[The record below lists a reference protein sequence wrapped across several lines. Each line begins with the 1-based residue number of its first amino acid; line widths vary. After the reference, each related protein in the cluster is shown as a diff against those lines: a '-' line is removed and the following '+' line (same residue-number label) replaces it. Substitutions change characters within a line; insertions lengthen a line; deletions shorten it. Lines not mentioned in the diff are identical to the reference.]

1 MEKIIEEK
9 LPSNL
14 INLIKEQYGEEI
26 AEKIFNGYL
35 KRRNVSF
42 RVNTLKASKE
52 EVVKVLNDKGIEYDI
67 PLWYEDAFVLKNVF
81 EKDIECEDI
90 YEEGKIYLQNLSSM
104 LPPILLE
111 PKEKKDIL
119 DMTAAPGG
127 KTTEIAA
134 LTNNKA
140 YITACEKNKVRADR
154 LRYNLKKQGANAY
167 VIEKD
172 ATMLDSFLKFDQILL
187 DAPCSGSGT
196 IILNEETE
204 NIRLTDG
211 YMEKLE
217 KVQTKLLDKAI
228 TLLKSGEEMV
238 YSTCSILY
246 RENEHIVN
254 KFLNNNK
261 IEIVPIDKSKFRG
274 IEFLPCE
281 FKDALLVMPNENY
294 EGFFAIKIRKNK

>member
-52 EVVKVLNDKGIEYDI
+52 EVVKVLNDKGIKYDI
-67 PLWYEDAFVLKNVF
+67 PLWYEDAFVLKNVV
-81 EKDIECEDI
+81 EKDIECEDV

-196 IILNEETE
+196 IILTEESE
-204 NIRLTDG
+204 DVRLTDG

-254 KFLNNNK
+254 KFLKANR
-261 IEIVPIDKSKFRG
+261 IEIVPIDKSKFIG

-281 FKDALLVMPNENY
+281 FEDALLVMPNENY
-294 EGFFAIKIRKNK
+294 EGFFAIKIRKK

>member
-1 MEKIIEEK
+1 MERIIEEK
-9 LPSNL
+9 LPNNL

-42 RVNTLKASKE
+42 RINTLKTSKE
-52 EVVKVLNDKGIEYDI
+52 EVIKVLNDKGVEYDS
-67 PLWYEDAFVLKNVF
+67 PLWYEDAFVLKNVI
-81 EKDIECEDI
+81 EKDIESEAI

-172 ATMLDSFLKFDQILL
+172 ATMLDSFFKFDQILL

-196 IILNEETE
+196 IILTEESE

-211 YMEKLE
+211 YIEKLE

-254 KFLNNNK
+254 KFLRNNK
-261 IEIVPIDKSKFRG
+261 IEIVPIDKSKFTG

-281 FKDALLVMPNENY
+281 FEDALLVMPNESY
-294 EGFFAIKIRKNK
+294 EGFFAIKIRKK

>member
-52 EVVKVLNDKGIEYDI
+52 EVVKVLNDKGIKYDN
-67 PLWYEDAFVLKNVF
+67 PLWCEDAFVLKNVV
-81 EKDIECEDI
+81 EKDIECEDV

-104 LPPILLE
+104 LPPILLD

-196 IILNEETE
+196 VILTEESE
-204 NIRLTDG
+204 DVRLTNE

-254 KFLNNNK
+254 KFLKANR
-261 IEIVPIDKSKFRG
+261 IEIVPTDKSKFIG
-274 IEFLPCE
+274 IEFLPCKFE
-281 FKDALLVMPNENY
+281 DALLVMPNENY
-294 EGFFAIKIRKNK
+294 EGFFAIKIRKK

>member
-52 EVVKVLNDKGIEYDI
+52 EVVKVLNDKGIKYDI
-67 PLWYEDAFVLKNVF
+67 PLWYEDAFVLKNVV
-81 EKDIECEDI
+81 EKNIECEDV

-154 LRYNLKKQGANAY
+154 LRYNLKKQGTNAY

-196 IILNEETE
+196 IILTEESE
-204 NIRLTDG
+204 DVRLTDG

-254 KFLNNNK
+254 KFLKANR
-261 IEIVPIDKSKFRG
+261 IEIVPIDKSKFIG

-281 FKDALLVMPNENY
+281 FEDALLVMPNENY
-294 EGFFAIKIRKNK
+294 EGFFAIKIRKK

>member
-1 MEKIIEEK
+1 MERIIEEK
-9 LPSNL
+9 LPNNL

-42 RVNTLKASKE
+42 RVNTLKTSKE
-52 EVVKVLNDKGIEYDI
+52 EVIKVLNDKGVEYDS
-67 PLWYEDAFVLKNVF
+67 PLWYEDAFVLKNVI
-81 EKDIECEDI
+81 EKDIESEAI

-172 ATMLDSFLKFDQILL
+172 ATMLDSFFKFDQILL

-196 IILNEETE
+196 IILTEESE

-211 YMEKLE
+211 YIEKLE

-254 KFLNNNK
+254 KFLRNNK
-261 IEIVPIDKSKFRG
+261 IEIVPIDKSKFTG

-281 FKDALLVMPNENY
+281 FEDALLVMPNESY
-294 EGFFAIKIRKNK
+294 EGFFAIKIRKK

>member
-1 MEKIIEEK
+1 MEKIVEEK

-52 EVVKVLNDKGIEYDI
+52 EVVKLLNDKGIKYDI
-67 PLWYEDAFVLKNVF
+67 PLWYEDAFVLKNVV
-81 EKDIECEDI
+81 EKDIECEDV

-172 ATMLDSFLKFDQILL
+172 ATMLDSFLKFEQILL

-196 IILNEETE
+196 IILTEESE
-204 NIRLTDG
+204 DVRLTDG

-254 KFLNNNK
+254 KFLKANR
-261 IEIVPIDKSKFRG
+261 IEIVPIDKSKFIG

-281 FKDALLVMPNENY
+281 FEDALLVMPNENY
-294 EGFFAIKIRKNK
+294 EGFFAIKIRKK

>member
-52 EVVKVLNDKGIEYDI
+52 EVVKVLNDKGIKYDI
-67 PLWYEDAFVLKNVF
+67 PLWYEDAFVLKNVV

-111 PKEKKDIL
+111 PKEKNDIL

-154 LRYNLKKQGANAY
+154 LRYNLKKQGVNAY

-196 IILNEETE
+196 IILTEESE
-204 NIRLTDG
+204 DVRLTDG

-254 KFLNNNK
+254 KFLKANR
-261 IEIVPIDKSKFRG
+261 IEIVPIDKSKFIG

-281 FKDALLVMPNENY
+281 FEDALLVMPNENY
-294 EGFFAIKIRKNK
+294 EGLFAIKIRKK

>member
-52 EVVKVLNDKGIEYDI
+52 EVVKVLNDKGIKYDI
-67 PLWYEDAFVLKNVF
+67 PLWYEDAFVLKNVV
-81 EKDIECEDI
+81 EKDIECEDV

-196 IILNEETE
+196 IILTEESE
-204 NIRLTDG
+204 DVRLTYG

-254 KFLNNNK
+254 KFLKANR
-261 IEIVPIDKSKFRG
+261 IEIVPIDKSKFIG

-281 FKDALLVMPNENY
+281 FEDVLLVMPNENY
-294 EGFFAIKIRKNK
+294 EGFFAIKIRKK

>member
-52 EVVKVLNDKGIEYDI
+52 EVVKVLNDKGIKYDI
-67 PLWYEDAFVLKNVF
+67 PLWYEDAFVLKNVV
-81 EKDIECEDI
+81 EKNIECEDV

-196 IILNEETE
+196 IILTEESE
-204 NIRLTDG
+204 DVRLTDG

-254 KFLNNNK
+254 KFLKANR
-261 IEIVPIDKSKFRG
+261 IEIVPIDKSKFIG

-281 FKDALLVMPNENY
+281 FEDALLVMPNENY
-294 EGFFAIKIRKNK
+294 EGFFAIKIRKK

>member
-1 MEKIIEEK
+1 MERIIEEK
-9 LPSNL
+9 LPNNL

-42 RVNTLKASKE
+42 RVNTLKTSKE
-52 EVVKVLNDKGIEYDI
+52 EVIKVLNDKGVEYDS
-67 PLWYEDAFVLKNVF
+67 PLWYEDAFVLKNVI
-81 EKDIECEDI
+81 EKDIESEAI

-196 IILNEETE
+196 IILTEESE

-211 YMEKLE
+211 YIEKLE

-254 KFLNNNK
+254 KFLRNNK
-261 IEIVPIDKSKFRG
+261 IEIVPIDKSKFTG

-281 FKDALLVMPNENY
+281 FEDALLVMPNESY
-294 EGFFAIKIRKNK
+294 EGFFAIKIRKK

>member
-52 EVVKVLNDKGIEYDI
+52 EVVKVLNDKGIKYDI
-67 PLWYEDAFVLKNVF
+67 PLWYEDAFVLKNVV

-111 PKEKKDIL
+111 PKEKNDIL

-154 LRYNLKKQGANAY
+154 LRYNLKKQGVNAY

-196 IILNEETE
+196 IILTEESE
-204 NIRLTDG
+204 DVRLTDG

-254 KFLNNNK
+254 KFLKANR
-261 IEIVPIDKSKFRG
+261 IEIVPIDKSKFIG

-281 FKDALLVMPNENY
+281 FEDALLVMPNENY
-294 EGFFAIKIRKNK
+294 EGFFAIKIRKK

>member
-52 EVVKVLNDKGIEYDI
+52 EVVKVLNDKGIKYDI
-67 PLWYEDAFVLKNVF
+67 PLWYEDAFVLKNVV

-196 IILNEETE
+196 IILTEESE
-204 NIRLTDG
+204 DVRLTDG

-254 KFLNNNK
+254 KFLKANR
-261 IEIVPIDKSKFRG
+261 IEIVPIDKSKFIG

-281 FKDALLVMPNENY
+281 FEDALLVMPNENY
-294 EGFFAIKIRKNK
+294 EGFFAIKIRKK

>member
-52 EVVKVLNDKGIEYDI
+52 EVVKVLNDKGIKYDI
-67 PLWYEDAFVLKNVF
+67 PLWYEDAFVLKNVV
-81 EKDIECEDI
+81 EKDIECEDV

-111 PKEKKDIL
+111 PKEKKNIL

-154 LRYNLKKQGANAY
+154 LRYK
-167 VIEKD
+167 
-172 ATMLDSFLKFDQILL
+172 
-187 DAPCSGSGT
+187 
-196 IILNEETE
+196 
-204 NIRLTDG
+204 
-211 YMEKLE
+211 
-217 KVQTKLLDKAI
+217 
-228 TLLKSGEEMV
+228 
-238 YSTCSILY
+238 
-246 RENEHIVN
+246 
-254 KFLNNNK
+254 
-261 IEIVPIDKSKFRG
+261 
-274 IEFLPCE
+274 
-281 FKDALLVMPNENY
+281 
-294 EGFFAIKIRKNK
+294 

>member
-1 MEKIIEEK
+1 MERIIEEK
-9 LPSNL
+9 LPNNL

-42 RVNTLKASKE
+42 RINTLKTSKE
-52 EVVKVLNDKGIEYDI
+52 EVIKVLNDKGVEYDS
-67 PLWYEDAFVLKNVF
+67 PLWYEDAFVLKNVI
-81 EKDIECEDI
+81 EKDIESEAI

-104 LPPILLE
+104 LPPILLA

-172 ATMLDSFLKFDQILL
+172 ATLLDSFLKFDQILL

-196 IILNEETE
+196 IILTEESE

-211 YMEKLE
+211 YIEKLE

-254 KFLNNNK
+254 KFLRNNK
-261 IEIVPIDKSKFRG
+261 IEIVPIDKSKFTG

-281 FKDALLVMPNENY
+281 FEDALLVMPNESY
-294 EGFFAIKIRKNK
+294 EGFFAIKIRKK

>member
-52 EVVKVLNDKGIEYDI
+52 EVVKVLNDKGIKYDI
-67 PLWYEDAFVLKNVF
+67 PLWYEDAFVLKNVV
-81 EKDIECEDI
+81 EKDIECEDV

-196 IILNEETE
+196 IILTEESE
-204 NIRLTDG
+204 DVRLTDG

-228 TLLKSGEEMV
+228 TLLKSGEKMV

-254 KFLNNNK
+254 KFLKANR
-261 IEIVPIDKSKFRG
+261 IEIVPIDKSKFIG
-274 IEFLPCE
+274 VEFLPCE
-281 FKDALLVMPNENY
+281 FEDALLVMPNENY
-294 EGFFAIKIRKNK
+294 EGFFAIKIRKK

>member
-52 EVVKVLNDKGIEYDI
+52 EVVKVLNDKGIKYDI
-67 PLWYEDAFVLKNVF
+67 PLWYEDAFVLKNVV
-81 EKDIECEDI
+81 EKNIECEDV

-154 LRYNLKKQGANAY
+154 LRYNLKKQGTNAY

-196 IILNEETE
+196 IILTEESE
-204 NIRLTDG
+204 DVRLTDG

-254 KFLNNNK
+254 KFLKANR
-261 IEIVPIDKSKFRG
+261 IEIVPIYKS
-274 IEFLPCE
+274 
-281 FKDALLVMPNENY
+281 
-294 EGFFAIKIRKNK
+294 

>member
-1 MEKIIEEK
+1 MERIIEEK
-9 LPSNL
+9 LPNNL

-42 RVNTLKASKE
+42 RINTLKTSKE
-52 EVVKVLNDKGIEYDI
+52 EVIKVLNDKGVEYDS
-67 PLWYEDAFVLKNVF
+67 PLWYEDAFVLKNVI
-81 EKDIECEDI
+81 EKDIESEAI

-196 IILNEETE
+196 IILTEESE

-211 YMEKLE
+211 YIEKLE

-254 KFLNNNK
+254 KFLRNNK
-261 IEIVPIDKSKFRG
+261 IEIVPIDKSKFTG

-281 FKDALLVMPNENY
+281 FEDALLVMPNESY
-294 EGFFAIKIRKNK
+294 EGFFAIKIRKK

>member
-52 EVVKVLNDKGIEYDI
+52 EVVKVLNDKGIKYDI
-67 PLWYEDAFVLKNVF
+67 PLWYEDAFVLKNVV
-81 EKDIECEDI
+81 EKDIECEDV

-127 KTTEIAA
+127 KTTEIAV

-196 IILNEETE
+196 IILTEESE
-204 NIRLTDG
+204 DVRLTDG

-254 KFLNNNK
+254 KFLKANR
-261 IEIVPIDKSKFRG
+261 IEIVPIDKSKFIG

-281 FKDALLVMPNENY
+281 FEDALLVMPNENY
-294 EGFFAIKIRKNK
+294 EGFFAIKIRKK

>member
-1 MEKIIEEK
+1 MERIIEEK
-9 LPSNL
+9 LPNNL

-42 RVNTLKASKE
+42 RVNTLKTSKE
-52 EVVKVLNDKGIEYDI
+52 EVIKVLNDKGVEYDS
-67 PLWYEDAFVLKNVF
+67 PLWYEDAFVLKNVI
-81 EKDIECEDI
+81 EKDIESEAI

-127 KTTEIAA
+127 KTTEIAS

-196 IILNEETE
+196 IILTEESE

-211 YMEKLE
+211 YIEKLE

-254 KFLNNNK
+254 KFLRNNK
-261 IEIVPIDKSKFRG
+261 IEIVPIDKSKFTG

-281 FKDALLVMPNENY
+281 FEDALLVMPNESY
-294 EGFFAIKIRKNK
+294 EGFFAIKIRKK

>member
-26 AEKIFNGYL
+26 TEKIFNGYL

-52 EVVKVLNDKGIEYDI
+52 EVVKVLNDKGIKYDI
-67 PLWYEDAFVLKNVF
+67 PLWYEDAFVLKNVV
-81 EKDIECEDI
+81 EKDIECEDV

-127 KTTEIAA
+127 KTTEIAV

-196 IILNEETE
+196 IILTEESE
-204 NIRLTDG
+204 DVRLTDG

-254 KFLNNNK
+254 KFLKANR
-261 IEIVPIDKSKFRG
+261 IEIVPIDKSKFIG
-274 IEFLPCE
+274 IEVLPCE
-281 FKDALLVMPNENY
+281 FEDALLVMPNENY
-294 EGFFAIKIRKNK
+294 EGFFAIKIRKK